1 MHACMSFHFQFIF
14 IPFHHIT
21 LTMLHYLTLRYG
33 IVHNST
39 VQCIALNYITLNYIA
54 CHCIA
59 LDCIALHYIPYT
71 THTHTRMI
79 YARIIL
85 ITITVCT
92 FVHRWHVWHILGHFG
107 SWSSMEDVSTGVSC
121 ESSEGPHAGC
131 GIGLPKSTKFIE
143 GRTNGDRFNLSHAS
157 KILRPQDQQAI
168 WGPRLHLIL
177 QILGSFLFQ

>member
-1 MHACMSFHFQFIF
+1 
-14 IPFHHIT
+14 
-21 LTMLHYLTLRYG
+21 
-33 IVHNST
+33 
-39 VQCIALNYITLNYIA
+39 
-54 CHCIA
+54 
-59 LDCIALHYIPYT
+59 
-71 THTHTRMI
+71 
-79 YARIIL
+79 
-85 ITITVCT
+85 
-92 FVHRWHVWHILGHFG
+92 
-107 SWSSMEDVSTGVSC
+107 MEDVSTGVSC